1 MANYRMNSLM
11 GLAKRGL
18 KETWLANKSSFPLPL
33 PDLEPALLLLHMNNL
48 SPVFSTLVAR
58 LQIHVISLPLKY
70 LQCYSSTNPPY
81 ASSEPSVSSTRGLTS
96 HGSLMTQPYRDSA
109 TRAEL
114 RSQNLN
120 AYILGARNQ
129 GREPAT
135 G

>member
-1 MANYRMNSLM
+1 MNH
-11 GLAKRGL
+11 
-18 KETWLANKSSFPLPL
+18 PY
-33 PDLEPALLLLHMNNL
+33 PDSAAR
-48 SPVFSTLVAR
+48 ST
-58 LQIHVISLPLKY
+58 
-70 LQCYSSTNPPY
+70 
-81 ASSEPSVSSTRGLTS
+81 SSTRGLAYQ
-96 HGSLMTQPYRDSA
+96 GSLMTQPYPDSA